1 MPCDTVHCPTN
12 LPIDRVVRVQIDDNT
27 LVFDRSCMEAQLLL
41 TDDPGLIDGGDP
53 LSGDYLST
61 DARVRVIGSLSDAAN
76 HWESTSE
83 TYKAL
88 EAFFI
93 EYSRPVV
100 IKVGFISFEDDEET
114 PVDALN
120 EIVKCDNCWYVINI
134 VHEYMDG
141 TTIFDNLLLD
151 VVAEWAEANKK
162 LFLTDSRDIGLQTPT
177 NTTNIAYRLWA
188 LGLRRTAVFYHEGW
202 CEVIIDNTGAEIGTE
217 TVYPYLSV
225 KAGAYICGSD
235 LNEVGSAYTL
245 KFKNFTGVRTSNLTS
260 DIVTSV
266 TGFIPG
272 TGLDRQVGHFANMF
286 VQLGGERIM
295 VEGTT
300 VSGHFI
306 DIVHALDW
314 LAAKAQQSI
323 YQVLLGKTS
332 DSNKRKIPYTERGL
346 ALIDGA
352 LIDLG
357 AQATASG
364 IISDDVGTGF
374 ETEGAEGEFLGAF
387 KVQRESVN
395 SQPLERR
402 AQRLSPPYSMCF
414 RVAGAIHWVDLRQCA
429 YA

>member
-1 MPCDTVHCPTN
+1 MPCDTVPCPTN

-41 TDDPGLIDGGDP
+41 TDDAGLIDGGDP
-53 LSGDYLST
+53 NSGSYLTT
-61 DARVRVIGSLSDAAN
+61 DARVRVIGSLSDAAA
-76 HWESTSE
+76 HWDADSE

-100 IKVGFISFEDDEET
+100 MKVGFIDFADGGET

-120 EIVKCDNCWYVINI
+120 EIVKCDNCWYVINH
-134 VHEYMDG
+134 VHAYLDG
-141 TTIFDNLLLD
+141 TLLSDNALLD
-151 VVAEWAEANKK
+151 VVAEWSEANRK
-162 LFLTDSRDIGLQTPT
+162 LFLTDSRDVNLQTPT
-177 NTTNIAYRLWA
+177 NTTNIAFRLWA
-188 LGLRRTAVFYHEGW
+188 LGLRRSAVFYHEGW
-202 CEVIIDNTGAEIGTE
+202 CEEIIDNTGAEIGTE
-217 TVYPYLSV
+217 TVYPYLAV
-225 KAGAYICGSD
+225 KAGAYIAGSD
-235 LNEVGSAYTL
+235 LNEVDSAYTL

-260 DIVTSV
+260 DIVTAV

-286 VQLGGERIM
+286 VQLGGERIL

-314 LAAKAQQSI
+314 LAAQAQQRI
-323 YQVLLGKTS
+323 YQVMLGKTA
-332 DSNKRKIPYTERGL
+332 DGNKRKIPYTERGL

-364 IISDDVGTGF
+364 IISDDTGTGF
-374 ETEGAEGEFLGAF
+374 ETANDGEFLGAF
-387 KVQRESVN
+387 RIRRESVN
-395 SQPLERR
+395 SQPIERR
-402 AQRLSPPYSMCF
+402 SQRLSPPYEMCF
-414 RVAGAIHWVDLRQCA
+414 RVAGAIHWVDVRQCA
-429 YA
+429 FA